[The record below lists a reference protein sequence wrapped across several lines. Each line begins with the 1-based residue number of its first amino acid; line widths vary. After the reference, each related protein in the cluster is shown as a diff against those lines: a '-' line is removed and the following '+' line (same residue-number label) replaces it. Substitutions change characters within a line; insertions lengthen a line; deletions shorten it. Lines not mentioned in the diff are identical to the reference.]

1 MWSFYIDL
9 TFTPLQGAVCW
20 LMASD
25 FENAL
30 FDIEDRVND
39 QKVEEMKNQAASML
53 TASARWSGSYFKT
66 KTKLL
71 CIIF

>member
-30 FDIEDRVND
+30 FDIEDRVTD
-39 QKVEEMKNQAASML
+39 QKVEDCLRDEK
-53 TASARWSGSYFKT
+53 SGGFYAYSQY
-66 KTKLL
+66 
-71 CIIF
+71 